1 LIKFQQIKKQFN
13 KKIMTEFNL
22 YLKNCQASFVKK
34 LAIKINDKAF
44 HTISASIPE
53 NQVILLSGVSDS
65 TTIKLEIRMPAKN
78 FFDAI
83 EEEFDLATDGNHI
96 LIEVVV
102 EGDESNISFANQ
114 SDEFTFE

>member
-1 LIKFQQIKKQFN
+1 
-13 KKIMTEFNL
+13 
-22 YLKNCQASFVKK
+22 
-34 LAIKINDKAF
+34 
-44 HTISASIPE
+44 
-53 NQVILLSGVSDS
+53 
-65 TTIKLEIRMPAKN
+65 MPAKN